1 MKEAREE
8 YLIVSLNEAKS
19 IGTSFT
25 TLNCPITIM
34 FGVTAGI
41 LGILSLFIGS
51 IASKIGTVMMIFL
64 PAMGLSA
71 IMGICGNR
79 LRKKIKRFRSCGKL

>member
-8 YLIVSLNEAKS
+8 FALFVNTNGAKAL
-19 IGTSFT
+19 GLLFT
-25 TLNCPITIM
+25 TLGIALTIM

-71 IMGICGNR
+71 IMVSAETVYE
-79 LRKKIKRFRSCGKL
+79 RKLKDFVLM